1 MTCMNSTEEETF
13 DLSGVLKN
21 RMLGLGFDYI
31 LIVEWLFDGDART
44 GYSLYKWL
52 SGKLPAGKIEYARC
66 RSPSELEARL
76 EQARC
81 DLPVR
86 GVPIVHIEAHGE
98 DPTPGQTPGG
108 FFGPDGFNGGELLS
122 WERLGDILRPLN
134 IASRFNLLVVG
145 AACYGEGLIL
155 GAPGGKPMPFVAVVG
170 YTGTI
175 SQLSLKHS
183 LLELYR
189 SLLLQKS
196 ELGLAVEAA
205 DREHHS
211 PDDAVLRPTSMV
223 VLLAESF
230 IEGSAIKVR
239 KLRALFPLESAEP
252 TEIGLASL
260 SPTALQILRQGLW
273 EAWSLMWMMEQFP
286 ENAERFA
293 INVDQLIQLAVE
305 YADRG

>member
-1 MTCMNSTEEETF
+1 MNNDEEETF
-13 DLSGVLKN
+13 DLSSVLKN

-31 LIVEWLFDGDART
+31 LIIEWLFNDDART
-44 GYSLYKWL
+44 GFSLYEWL
-52 SGKLPAGKIEYARC
+52 SDKLPAGKVEYALC
-66 RSPSELEARL
+66 SSPSELEARL

-81 DLPVR
+81 DISVR

-98 DPTPGQTPGG
+98 DPTLGQMPEGLV
-108 FFGPDGFNGGELLS
+108 GPDGNGGGELLS
-122 WERLGDILRPLN
+122 WEQLGDLLRPLN

-170 YTGTI
+170 YTDTI

-189 SLLLQKS
+189 SLLLDKS
-196 ELGLAVEAA
+196 ELGLAAEAA

-211 PDDAVLRPTSMV
+211 SDDAILRPTSMV
-223 VLLAESF
+223 ALLAESF
-230 IEGSAIKVR
+230 IEGSAITVK
-239 KLRALFPLESAEP
+239 KLRAQFPLKSTTAP
-252 TEIGLASL
+252 RIGLASL
-260 SPTALQILRQGLW
+260 SPTALQILRQGLG
-273 EAWSLMWMMEQFP
+273 EAWSLMWMMERFP

-293 INVDQLIQLAVE
+293 INADQLIQLAVE
-305 YADRG
+305 YADRR